1 MSGEPM
7 TANLVF
13 WALMA
18 LMAGG
23 AVALLLAARE
33 WLSSGGGE
41 GPGYVGPQQE
51 EPERGR
57 GGRDLAVYGDQLR
70 ELEADLAQGLLTEAE
85 AESARL
91 EIERRVLAA
100 DRERR
105 KTPQAAAFSPGL
117 RRRSLVALIVLIPV
131 AALGLYLLL
140 GAPGLPG
147 QPFTSRSAPGQEA
160 ATETPQVSEQDIA
173 AMVARL
179 AAKLEQEPENLE
191 GWKMLAQSY
200 LILERPAEA
209 RAALREGMAQFPHDP
224 DLILTTARL
233 EVLLAQ
239 EAQRPRVRRPQK
251 GTSAQEEAQGASEN
265 AALPGGDAMPRIPP
279 EAAHL
284 FRRLLTIMPD
294 HGEALWMVGL
304 AEVQAGNRDKALELW
319 RRLLSDIAEDSES
332 HTMLEGYIRA
342 LEK

>member
-1 MSGEPM
+1 
-7 TANLVF
+7 V
-13 WALMA
+13 
-18 LMAGG
+18 
-23 AVALLLAARE
+23 
-33 WLSSGGGE
+33 
-41 GPGYVGPQQE
+41 
-51 EPERGR
+51 
-57 GGRDLAVYGDQLR
+57 
-70 ELEADLAQGLLTEAE
+70 
-85 AESARL
+85 
-91 EIERRVLAA
+91 
-100 DRERR
+100 
-105 KTPQAAAFSPGL
+105 
-117 RRRSLVALIVLIPV
+117 
-131 AALGLYLLL
+131 
-140 GAPGLPG
+140 
-147 QPFTSRSAPGQEA
+147 
-160 ATETPQVSEQDIA
+160 
-173 AMVARL
+173 RL

-239 EAQRPRVRRPQK
+239 EAQGPRVRRPQK
-251 GTSAQEEAQGASEN
+251 STSAQEEAQGASEN